1 MDEPDFDE
9 FFDNMTDEETE
20 LVIQYLVDH
29 GAAEWD
35 GIDAYG
41 ERMFRFNME
50 VLAVVM
56 PELWQQVM
64 EDVDN
69 TLLELFE
76 AGLANVEYDEN
87 LLATISLTEQ
97 GEQALK
103 ALGIDFPETDF

>member
-35 GIDAYG
+35 GIDLYG
-41 ERMFRFNME
+41 EKMFRFNMD
-50 VLAVVM
+50 VLAKVM

-87 LLATISLTEQ
+87 LEATISLTEE

-103 ALGIDFPETDF
+103 SLGIDFPEN

>member
-9 FFDNMTDEETE
+9 FFDDMTDEETE
-20 LVIQYLVDH
+20 FVIQYLVDR

-35 GIDAYG
+35 GMDQYG
-41 ERMFRFNME
+41 ERMFRFNMDI
-50 VLAVVM
+50 LAEVM

-64 EDVDN
+64 EDVDQ

-87 LLATISLTEQ
+87 LEATISLTEE
-97 GEQALK
+97 GEQILK
-103 ALGIDFPETDF
+103 HLGMDFPEN